1 MAKKVLFI
9 NQEITPFVP
18 ETNMSIMGKELP
30 QKAQEA
36 GLEIRTFMPKWGN
49 INERRGQLHEV
60 IRLSGMN
67 LIIDDTDH
75 PLIIKVASIPQSR
88 IQVYFIDNDD
98 YFTKRQM
105 TIDEEGNEYNYVEE
119 MVFDAGSDKYAILV
133 SIDGD
138 EECECHEHDEQCGC
152 EEEVDVIL
160 AKIVKDENGEVEYIE
175 PTDEEFEI
183 AQQAYEELMDKLEA
197 EE

>member
-1 MAKKVLFI
+1 
-9 NQEITPFVP
+9 
-18 ETNMSIMGKELP
+18 
-30 QKAQEA
+30 
-36 GLEIRTFMPKWGN
+36 
-49 INERRGQLHEV
+49 
-60 IRLSGMN
+60 
-67 LIIDDTDH
+67 
-75 PLIIKVASIPQSR
+75 
-88 IQVYFIDNDD
+88 
-98 YFTKRQM
+98 
-105 TIDEEGNEYNYVEE
+105 

-138 EECECHEHDEQCGC
+138 EECECHEHDEEYGC

>member
-1 MAKKVLFI
+1 MKFLSTFYDKYFGKKKEICYDQCKVKS
-9 NQEITPFVP
+9 QEDYIKEELKNNSVVEEDTEGTVVVIT
-18 ETNMSIMGKELP
+18 
-30 QKAQEA
+30 
-36 GLEIRTFMPKWGN
+36 
-49 INERRGQLHEV
+49 
-60 IRLSGMN
+60 
-67 LIIDDTDH
+67 
-75 PLIIKVASIPQSR
+75 
-88 IQVYFIDNDD
+88 
-98 YFTKRQM
+98 
-105 TIDEEGNEYNYVEE
+105 DEEGNEYNYVEE
-119 MVFDAGSDKYAILV
+119 MVLDAGSDKYAILV

-138 EECECHEHDEQCGC
+138 EECECHEHDEECGC

>member
-1 MAKKVLFI
+1 MLNAY
-9 NQEITPFVP
+9 
-18 ETNMSIMGKELP
+18 
-30 QKAQEA
+30 
-36 GLEIRTFMPKWGN
+36 
-49 INERRGQLHEV
+49 
-60 IRLSGMN
+60 
-67 LIIDDTDH
+67 
-75 PLIIKVASIPQSR
+75 SR
-88 IQVYFIDNDD
+88 ILVLAKIFNENFYLL
-98 YFTKRQM
+98 FTINILARRKKICYDQSKVKILGGLYNGRIKNNSVVEED
-105 TIDEEGNEYNYVEE
+105 TEGTVVVITDEEGNEYNYVEE

-138 EECECHEHDEQCGC
+138 EECECHEHDEECGC

>member
-1 MAKKVLFI
+1 MEELKNNSVV
-9 NQEITPFVP
+9 EEDTEGTVVVIT
-18 ETNMSIMGKELP
+18 
-30 QKAQEA
+30 
-36 GLEIRTFMPKWGN
+36 
-49 INERRGQLHEV
+49 
-60 IRLSGMN
+60 
-67 LIIDDTDH
+67 
-75 PLIIKVASIPQSR
+75 
-88 IQVYFIDNDD
+88 
-98 YFTKRQM
+98 
-105 TIDEEGNEYNYVEE
+105 DEEGNEYNYVEE
-119 MVFDAGSDKYAILV
+119 MVFDAVSDKYAILV

-138 EECECHEHDEQCGC
+138 EECECHEHDEECGC

>member
-1 MAKKVLFI
+1 MEELKNNSVV
-9 NQEITPFVP
+9 EEDTEGTVVVIT
-18 ETNMSIMGKELP
+18 
-30 QKAQEA
+30 
-36 GLEIRTFMPKWGN
+36 
-49 INERRGQLHEV
+49 
-60 IRLSGMN
+60 
-67 LIIDDTDH
+67 
-75 PLIIKVASIPQSR
+75 
-88 IQVYFIDNDD
+88 
-98 YFTKRQM
+98 
-105 TIDEEGNEYNYVEE
+105 DEEGNEYNYVEE

-138 EECECHEHDEQCGC
+138 EECECHEHDEECECHEHDEECGC
-152 EEEVDVIL
+152 EEVDVIL

>member
-1 MAKKVLFI
+1 MEELKNNSVV
-9 NQEITPFVP
+9 EEDTEGTVVVIT
-18 ETNMSIMGKELP
+18 
-30 QKAQEA
+30 
-36 GLEIRTFMPKWGN
+36 
-49 INERRGQLHEV
+49 
-60 IRLSGMN
+60 
-67 LIIDDTDH
+67 
-75 PLIIKVASIPQSR
+75 
-88 IQVYFIDNDD
+88 
-98 YFTKRQM
+98 
-105 TIDEEGNEYNYVEE
+105 DEEGNEYNYVEE

-138 EECECHEHDEQCGC
+138 EECECH
-152 EEEVDVIL
+152 EEVDVIL

>member
-1 MAKKVLFI
+1 MEELKNNSVV
-9 NQEITPFVP
+9 EEDTEGTVVVIT
-18 ETNMSIMGKELP
+18 
-30 QKAQEA
+30 
-36 GLEIRTFMPKWGN
+36 
-49 INERRGQLHEV
+49 
-60 IRLSGMN
+60 
-67 LIIDDTDH
+67 
-75 PLIIKVASIPQSR
+75 
-88 IQVYFIDNDD
+88 
-98 YFTKRQM
+98 
-105 TIDEEGNEYNYVEE
+105 DEEGNEYNYVEE

-133 SIDGD
+133 SIDGN
-138 EECECHEHDEQCGC
+138 EECECHEHDEECGC

>member
-1 MAKKVLFI
+1 MEELKNNSVV
-9 NQEITPFVP
+9 EEDTEGTVVVIT
-18 ETNMSIMGKELP
+18 
-30 QKAQEA
+30 
-36 GLEIRTFMPKWGN
+36 
-49 INERRGQLHEV
+49 
-60 IRLSGMN
+60 
-67 LIIDDTDH
+67 
-75 PLIIKVASIPQSR
+75 
-88 IQVYFIDNDD
+88 
-98 YFTKRQM
+98 
-105 TIDEEGNEYNYVEE
+105 DEEGNEYNYVEE
-119 MVFDAGSDKYAILV
+119 MVFDAGRDKDAILV

-138 EECECHEHDEQCGC
+138 EECECHEHDEECGC

>member
-1 MAKKVLFI
+1 MEELKNNSVV
-9 NQEITPFVP
+9 EEDTEGTVVVIT
-18 ETNMSIMGKELP
+18 
-30 QKAQEA
+30 
-36 GLEIRTFMPKWGN
+36 
-49 INERRGQLHEV
+49 
-60 IRLSGMN
+60 
-67 LIIDDTDH
+67 
-75 PLIIKVASIPQSR
+75 
-88 IQVYFIDNDD
+88 
-98 YFTKRQM
+98 
-105 TIDEEGNEYNYVEE
+105 DEEGNEYNYVEE

-138 EECECHEHDEQCGC
+138 EECECHEH
-152 EEEVDVIL
+152 DVIL

>member
-1 MAKKVLFI
+1 MEELKNNSVV
-9 NQEITPFVP
+9 EEDTEGTVVVIT
-18 ETNMSIMGKELP
+18 
-30 QKAQEA
+30 
-36 GLEIRTFMPKWGN
+36 
-49 INERRGQLHEV
+49 
-60 IRLSGMN
+60 
-67 LIIDDTDH
+67 
-75 PLIIKVASIPQSR
+75 
-88 IQVYFIDNDD
+88 
-98 YFTKRQM
+98 
-105 TIDEEGNEYNYVEE
+105 DEEGNEYNYVEE

-138 EECECHEHDEQCGC
+138 EECGC